1 MLSVGNS
8 RRRLKRQAAGMTLLE
23 LVVVITI
30 LSLMAGLV
38 APHLGPWLEAWKL
51 RSSAERVAQTFR
63 YARSRALFEQH
74 FYVVEILPQQNLVRL
89 LQPDSTVIREF
100 YLPEGIQITSDEEER
115 TLRTREFV
123 SFIFPPS
130 GEVEEKNLWL
140 RNSEGRTVKIHLDF
154 LLGSPGVQI
163 VEGGS

>member
-1 MLSVGNS
+1 ML
-8 RRRLKRQAAGMTLLE
+8 RPKCHEAGMTLLE

-38 APHLGPWLEAWKL
+38 APRLGPWLEVWKL

-74 FYVVEILPQQNLVRL
+74 FYVVEILPQQNLVRV
-89 LQPDSTVIREF
+89 LQPDSAVIREF
-100 YLPEGIQITSDEEER
+100 HLPDGIQITADDEEQ
-115 TLRTREFV
+115 TLRSREFV

-140 RNSEGRTVKIHLDF
+140 RDSEGKAVKIHLDF
-154 LLGSPGVQI
+154 LLGSPGVEI
-163 VEGGS
+163 AEGGS